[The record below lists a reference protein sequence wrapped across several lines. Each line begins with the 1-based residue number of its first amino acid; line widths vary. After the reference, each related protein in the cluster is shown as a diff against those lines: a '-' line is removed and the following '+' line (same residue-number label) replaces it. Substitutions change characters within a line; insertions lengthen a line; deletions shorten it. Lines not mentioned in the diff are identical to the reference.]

1 MKSYGR
7 IVVCVLAVMMCG
19 SAFAALQSFITMKN
33 GYFYD
38 SGTGQPWV
46 PHGIAYQTWN
56 RPLGVWQTTNQIDYD
71 LDEMVKMGANSI
83 RVDFV
88 WKHIEEKG
96 DNQWSWANYDYLVQ
110 ACEKRNLRI
119 FALIGYQWP
128 PDWFQDAWYTMHPP
142 ETDSEGIVHT
152 NRWQSDIIN
161 YEHPTARAQY
171 AAFFSAVCGRYA
183 TNKAIAAWI
192 VGNEYGYLGLWSGLL
207 DGYDPQSEAAFRT
220 WCASKYG
227 TIAAANTAWGASFTN
242 FNQVKLPEQYR
253 AYGLEGAIWADAV
266 QWREASIANFTAMG
280 ARAAR
285 AADTNHLLSYSTVG
299 MQWGEEDWRYHAED
313 RGKITAACAATNA
326 PLSFFSVNNYPWSI
340 LGHES
345 QNGQWGISFTK
356 KVAGV
361 PVMYSETGFTSSE
374 TMWPGMN
381 EARQGPLV
389 RNALWE
395 SLETGAIGT
404 HIFSWMD
411 RPWITDRE
419 KGFGVLYADRNIK
432 PAFWTSRD
440 TFTLMD
446 QVKIQNL
453 LAGSKDPQPD
463 VAFLWTDANDSQYNR
478 YECEMQQMAGAL
490 ERLGYEPG
498 FMNLN
503 ELGAGAYTNYKV
515 IILPRNMR
523 VEEVV
528 PNSTNKTVLN
538 FLDTVVIPK
547 GVHVLASADLPGW
560 QDFNGKDRWGAY
572 NELYDLF
579 GIAASDIG
587 GFEAPMRR
595 NEYVSWYWQP
605 IQVKFTTN
613 ALGSVAGGYTYRP
626 EVWKYSDGI
635 TLINGGVAW
644 AQMDSLR
651 NKGFEESN
659 TSLTKWDGTWG
670 NVSIRNN
677 WGWQYDGSNMV
688 QMWGDAGMWDDFPVV
703 PFGRYT
709 HSAWLRSNSDD
720 PLRNGA
726 WARVQIE
733 WRNANGTLLETSSS
747 YLKLTNASPNN
758 TWVKYT
764 VDAQAPSNAA
774 TGRRITR
781 CGITST
787 NSAGSVYV
795 DAPQWSPALVVKNH
809 YTAKTAIFLYSVG
822 DNKPDGNA
830 DNQPDVL
837 PWKYRYDVL
846 GSVMSNYFGVQP
858 AIRVTGTNAYMCLA
872 DYRTLA
878 DGATLWQIKN
888 YSYNTNQANGGVAQ
902 TFTITSTLLAGKTVE
917 AFQQGKI
924 IEENSDGT
932 IQVSLDP
939 DGMEMLLVYDASAS
953 ASATRGYWKMD
964 EAQWNGAASEVRD
977 SSDQG
982 NHGQAYNGP
991 TTVWSGRV
999 MKAGSFDGVND
1010 YVEIPNSTS
1019 LQVAGNL
1026 TLSFWIK
1033 PENLGSAR
1041 INPLDKSYGGEF
1053 GLTMEPSGQLSY
1065 YHGTARASGKYTSW
1079 AAFTSGTLKSNEWQ
1093 HIAITRNAATRQL
1106 KSYLN
1111 GKLMRSTTYSS
1122 STNTLP
1128 TASTYPVRIA
1138 QGYTGARLKGL
1149 VDEVKIVAATLSD
1162 AAVATEAAARATP
1175 QRVYIQDGPSAV
1187 HPFGDKTYQVTV
1199 KYDCRGTTGLKLKCA
1214 FMENGNNGDTVA
1226 DEIYSV
1232 LTNSVTG
1239 SGTAT
1244 FWMWIPDY
1252 NTTDSD
1258 YKSTLDGGKYQFA
1271 AWLENGSGVHIADAV
1286 PQSTILEWGLRP
1298 TNTLPSSITKGQSVA
1313 VGLEWEDLYEQLF
1326 WQNTPLMRNS
1336 AFPSRVAVFRS
1347 LKTESQFPGHLTKV
1361 NETANWLESMGYTNG
1376 NLLSVL
1382 FDNVQVG
1389 SFSDTFE
1396 DGNYT
1401 GWTRAAGCANWT
1413 VATSPNGGTSGTVG
1427 YWRFDE
1433 TAYSNV
1439 ANEVK
1444 DSSGKA
1450 CHGRA
1455 YNGAKI
1461 TNDARRTRAVYFDG
1475 ANDYVEVT
1483 NRPTLQVNGNLTL
1496 SFWVKA
1502 SNLGARRVNPLD
1514 KSYGGEFGLTIET
1527 NRSMSY
1533 YHGTS
1538 RSSGKYIGWTALP
1551 AGSLANGS
1559 WYHVVITRDV
1569 ATRSLKSYLNG
1580 VLKSSTTYAN
1590 NTNTLPSKSTYPV
1603 RMAVGYTGL
1612 AMGGVM
1618 DEVKICSTVWSAGDV
1633 MSEYRVGL
1641 GSKSLQAARI
1651 GNSDNIMVYSG
1662 VYTNF
1667 TFSTDI
1673 RYLKQDNYFN
1683 DAEVYF
1689 RYQNRDNFYKVGIK
1703 NYYGFWRLKYTVR
1716 ARTNIVAQGWICDFP
1731 KTNRPVENTWYN
1743 LKIVSSGKTNQVY
1756 FNNELK
1762 GSFIATNFASGKIG
1776 VGSSASQL
1784 GTWESQKAYYF
1795 IDDDEYSFWAPEGQ
1809 PQTSGK
1815 PLNLD
1820 WGYLDGYYSTLILPS
1835 VYVMSDIEA
1844 SNVWIWITNGLRSVI
1859 ATDGSVGM
1867 KNETGAYDLGR
1878 MEKIFGVGNAVS
1890 TISNVTK
1897 ITIGSVDHYAT
1908 LDYTAGNTVTAS
1920 GTAHPWTTVSKA
1932 QRLGTFSSTS
1942 ASAPALL
1949 AYTITNKMGA
1959 PAKAFCFNMA
1969 ADTSSRLT
1977 GTLKTLA
1984 GRAFEWSRGQAYK
1997 LCLELKYQVNPAWPD
2012 GDLVLYRTNV
2022 WILVG
2027 SGTTNITV
2035 KVPTDGIMTGNKCY
2049 WCGYVYPWDS
2059 TNAWASHA
2067 GFFATANDGIFTT
2080 LAGKGLQIAGA
2091 TDKAY
2096 AGRAWDIWAA
2106 YNTTGQASVLTFGV
2120 KDVGRLSDE
2129 DNFNDGNYTGWNIT
2143 AHTNISWTVTGSA
2156 LRATVKSTGGYSYIY
2171 RNGLGIGVTNIT
2183 LEYQTRFMNG
2193 AKHGGILYR
2202 GRVLYVNP
2210 QLCGWADGTPNYVTN
2225 GTGVTTGKWQH
2236 VVVNVRDGSP
2246 YMRSDLFVDGKPVF
2260 LDEPIES
2267 TSYTTNTVGFLSPY
2281 SPKNAYVEWDNVRI
2295 VDEQYVFAT
2304 QSVNGVYLMTNG
2316 ATVWAF
2322 VPDYDPNWWEHDGTL
2337 NGAQYQWYMYF
2348 RGDGVHSYQNVNVY
2362 FAPRLM
2368 VEATNFPTQLTR
2380 GQTVKV
2386 PVEWESLPSVPA
2398 RLRISLQE
2406 AWSGIV
2412 YTTNTFTVTNLTG
2425 SGSYS
2430 VTIPSTAPSGA
2441 GYLWSAYL
2449 YKTNAA
2455 DPWTER
2461 IGSDDTFRFRPDGIG
2476 FEPETTVTVVSV
2488 VNNTNTIYADT
2499 GLPSGASIYTWKGG
2513 TATFNGDYT
2522 GITPPEGTKCFMTT
2536 GSSWQGWGVFLAKSN
2551 MKTYSNGYLRF
2562 WARSSTQLKI
2572 DLEGPQNTKR
2582 TKYIASTTNKWKEF
2596 SLPISNFSGVVL
2608 TNMYGL
2614 FEATAESAGTFYI
2627 DNVRWTK

>member
-1 MKSYGR
+1 MKSYSRTAVG
-7 IVVCVLAVMMCG
+7 VLALMMMWTP
-19 SAFAALQSFITMKN
+19 AFAALQSFITMKD

-38 SGTGQPWV
+38 PATGQPWV

-96 DNQWSWANYDYLVQ
+96 DNQWSWGNYDYLVQ

-220 WCASKYG
+220 WCTTKYT
-227 TIAAANTAWGASFTN
+227 TITNANAAWGSSFTN
-242 FNQVKLPEQYR
+242 FNQVTFPDQYR
-253 AYGLEGAIWADAV
+253 AYGIEGAIWADAV

-313 RGKITAACAATNA
+313 RGKITAACLATNA
-326 PLSFFSVNNYPWSI
+326 AVNFFSVNNYPWSI

-395 SLETGAIGT
+395 SLEAGAIGT

-419 KGFGVLYADRNIK
+419 KGFGILYADRNIK

-446 QVKIQNL
+446 QTKIQNL
-453 LAGSKDPQPD
+453 LAGSTDPKPD
-463 VAFLWTDANDSQYNR
+463 IGFLWTDANDSQYNR
-478 YECEMQQMAGAL
+478 YECEMQQMAGAF

-498 FMNLN
+498 FINLA
-503 ELGAGAYTNYKV
+503 ELGGGSYTNFKV
-515 IILPRNMR
+515 LVLPRNMR
-523 VEEVV
+523 VENVV
-528 PNSTNKTVLN
+528 PNSTNKTVLD
-538 FLDTVVIPK
+538 FLRTVVIPK
-547 GVHVLASADLPGW
+547 GVHVLASADLPGL
-560 QDFNGKDRWGAY
+560 QDFNGKDRSLAY
-572 NELYDLF
+572 NELYYLF
-579 GIAASDIG
+579 GLMTTDRG
-587 GFEAPMRR
+587 GFEAPQRR
-595 NEYVSWYWQP
+595 GNYVSSYWAP

-613 ALGSVAGGYTYRP
+613 ALGSVSGGYAYKP
-626 EVWKYSDGI
+626 QVWKYSDEVMV
-635 TLINGGVAW
+635 TNGGVIW

-651 NKGFEESN
+651 NKGFEDSN
-659 TSLTKWDGTWG
+659 TSVTKWDGTWG
-670 NVSIRNN
+670 NVNVRNN

-688 QMWGDAGMWDDFPVV
+688 QMWGDSGMWEDFPVV

-709 HSAWLRSNSDD
+709 HSAWFRSNSDD

-726 WARVQIE
+726 FARVQIE
-733 WRNANGTLLETSSS
+733 WRDANGVLLGTSSS
-747 YLKLTNASPNN
+747 YLALTNATPSNS
-758 TWVKYT
+758 WVKYI
-764 VDAQAPSNAA
+764 VDSQAPANAC

-795 DAPQWSPALVVKNH
+795 DAPQWAPALVVKNH
-809 YTAKTAIFLYSVG
+809 STAKAAIFLYSVG
-822 DNKPDGNA
+822 DNNPDGNA
-830 DNQPDVL
+830 DGQQDVL

-846 GSVMSNYFGVQP
+846 GSIMSNYFGIQP
-858 AIRVTGTNAYMCLA
+858 AIRTTGTNAYLCLPE
-872 DYRTLA
+872 YRTA
-878 DGATLWQIKN
+878 TNGALIIQVKN
-888 YSYNTNQANGGVAQ
+888 YAYDTNLANGGSAQ
-902 TFTITSTLLAGKTVE
+902 TFTLQSSLLSGKTIR
-917 AFQQGKI
+917 AFEQGKI
-924 IEENSDGT
+924 LATNCSGT
-932 IQVSLDP
+932 VQVSLAP
-939 DGMEMLLVYDASAS
+939 DGQEILYAYSPGTNRTELVQIADA
-953 ASATRGYWKMD
+953 
-964 EAQWNGAASEVRD
+964 
-977 SSDQG
+977 
-982 NHGQAYNGP
+982 P
-991 TTVWSGRV
+991 
-999 MKAGSFDGVND
+999 
-1010 YVEIPNSTS
+1010 S
-1019 LQVAGNL
+1019 L
-1026 TLSFWIK
+1026 
-1033 PENLGSAR
+1033 
-1041 INPLDKSYGGEF
+1041 
-1053 GLTMEPSGQLSY
+1053 
-1065 YHGTARASGKYTSW
+1065 
-1079 AAFTSGTLKSNEWQ
+1079 
-1093 HIAITRNAATRQL
+1093 
-1106 KSYLN
+1106 
-1111 GKLMRSTTYSS
+1111 
-1122 STNTLP
+1122 
-1128 TASTYPVRIA
+1128 
-1138 QGYTGARLKGL
+1138 
-1149 VDEVKIVAATLSD
+1149 
-1162 AAVATEAAARATP
+1162 
-1175 QRVYIQDGPSAV
+1175 V

-1199 KYDCRGTTGLKLKCA
+1199 KYDCRNTTGLKLKCA
-1214 FMENGNNGDTVA
+1214 FMENGNNGDTVTN
-1226 DEIYSV
+1226 EIYAV
-1232 LTNSVTG
+1232 LTNAVTG
-1239 SGTAT
+1239 SGTSS

-1252 NTTDSD
+1252 STTDSD
-1258 YKSTLDGGKYQFA
+1258 YKSTPDGGKYQFS
-1271 AWLENGSGVHIADAV
+1271 AWLENSSGVHLADAV
-1286 PQSTILEWGLRP
+1286 PQPTILEWGLRP
-1298 TNTLPSSITKGQSVA
+1298 TNTLPSTLSKGQSVG
-1313 VGLEWEDLYEQLF
+1313 VGLEWEDLYEQLS
-1326 WQNTPLMRNS
+1326 WQNTPLTRNS

-1382 FDNVQVG
+1382 FDNISVG
-1389 SFSDTFE
+1389 SFSDNFE

-1413 VATSPNGGTSGTVG
+1413 VVTSPNGGTSGTVG
-1427 YWRFDE
+1427 YWRFDQ

-1439 ANEVK
+1439 ANEVV

-1455 YNGAKI
+1455 YNGTKI
-1461 TNDARRTRAVYFDG
+1461 TNDARRTRAAYFDG
-1475 ANDYVEVT
+1475 TNDYIEVT
-1483 NRPTLQVNGNLTL
+1483 NRAILQANGNLTL
-1496 SFWVKA
+1496 SFWIKG
-1502 SNLGARRVNPLD
+1502 SNLGSKRVNPLD
-1514 KSYGGEFGLTIET
+1514 KSYGGEFALTIET
-1527 NRSMSY
+1527 NRSLTY
-1533 YHGTS
+1533 YHGTA
-1538 RSSGKYIGWTALP
+1538 RASGKYMSWAALP
-1551 AGSLANGS
+1551 SGSLTNGA
-1559 WYHVVITRDV
+1559 WEHVVITRDV
-1569 ATRSLKSYLNG
+1569 STRALKSYING
-1580 VLKSSTTYAN
+1580 VLKNSTTYTYS
-1590 NTNTLPSKSTYPV
+1590 TNTIPTKSTYAV
-1603 RMAVGYTGL
+1603 RMGVGYTGL
-1612 AMGGVM
+1612 GLGGVL
-1618 DEVKICSTVWSAGDV
+1618 DEVKICTNAWTTGDV
-1633 MSEYRVGL
+1633 MNEYRVGI

-1651 GNSDNIMVYSG
+1651 GNSDNVMVYSG

-1673 RYLKQDNYFN
+1673 RYNKQDNYFN

-1716 ARTNIVAQGWICDFP
+1716 ARTNIVNQGWICDFP
-1731 KTNRPVENTWYN
+1731 KTNRPVESTWYN
-1743 LKIVSSGKTNQVY
+1743 VKIVASGTTNRVY

-1762 GSFIATNFASGKIG
+1762 GSFVATNFSSGKIG
-1776 VGSSASQL
+1776 VGSSATQL
-1784 GTWESQKAYYF
+1784 GIWEPQKAYYF
-1795 IDDDEYSFWAPEGQ
+1795 IDDDEYSFWAPEGSA
-1809 PQTSGK
+1809 QTSGK

-1844 SNVWIWITNGLRSVI
+1844 SNIWTWITNGLRSVI

-1878 MEKIFGVGNAVS
+1878 MEKIFGVGNTVS

-1897 ITIGSVDHYAT
+1897 VSIGSVDHYVT
-1908 LDYTAGNTVTAS
+1908 LDYKAGNTVTVS
-1920 GTAHPWTTVSKA
+1920 GVAHPWTTVTTA

-1949 AYTITNKMGA
+1949 AYTITNKVGA
-1959 PAKAFCFNMA
+1959 PAKAFCFNLG
-1969 ADTSSRLT
+1969 ADTSSQLT
-1977 GTLKTLA
+1977 GSLKTLA
-1984 GRAFEWSRGQAYK
+1984 TRAFEWSRGQAYK
-1997 LCLELKYQVNPAWPD
+1997 FYLELKYQLNSSWPD
-2012 GDLVLYRTNV
+2012 GDLVLYATNG

-2027 SGTTNITV
+2027 SGTTNITITL
-2035 KVPTDGIMTGNKCY
+2035 PTDGIMTGDKCY
-2049 WCGYVYPWDS
+2049 LTGYVSGWDA
-2059 TNAWASHA
+2059 TNAWLAHS
-2067 GFFATANDGIFTT
+2067 GFFSTANDGTFMT

-2091 TDKAY
+2091 TTNAY

-2106 YNTTGQASVLTFGV
+2106 YNTTGQASVLTFGI
-2120 KDVGRLSDE
+2120 KDVGRLTDE
-2129 DNFNDGNYTGWNIT
+2129 DNFNDGNYTGWTMI
-2143 AHTNISWTVTGSA
+2143 AHTNVKWAATNSV
-2156 LRATVKSTGGYSYIY
+2156 LRASVTSTGGYSYIY

-2183 LEYQTRFMNG
+2183 IEYQTRFMNG
-2193 AKHGGILYR
+2193 AKHGGVVYR

-2210 QLCGWADGTPNYVTN
+2210 QLCGWADNSPNYYTN
-2225 GTGVTTGKWQH
+2225 STGVTTGKWQH
-2236 VVVNVRDGSP
+2236 VVVSVRDGSP
-2246 YMRSDLFVDGKPVF
+2246 YLRSDLFVDGKPVF
-2260 LDEPIES
+2260 LDEPIQS
-2267 TSYTTNTVGFLSPY
+2267 TNFTTNTVGFLSPY
-2281 SPKNAYVEWDNVRI
+2281 SPSGCYVEWDNVR
-2295 VDEQYVFAT
+2295 VADEQYMLTT
-2304 QSVNGVYLMTNG
+2304 QSVTGVYLMTNG
-2316 ATVWAF
+2316 ATTYAF
-2322 VPDYDPNWWEHDGTL
+2322 VPDYDPNWWEHEGTV
-2337 NGAQYQWYMYF
+2337 NGAKYQWYMYF

-2368 VEATNFPTQLTR
+2368 VEATNFPTRLTR
-2380 GQTVKV
+2380 GQTVQV
-2386 PVEWESLPSVPA
+2386 PVEWENLPSVPV
-2398 RLRISLQE
+2398 RLRINLQE
-2406 AWSGIV
+2406 AWSGTV
-2412 YTTNTFTVTNLTG
+2412 YTTNLFTITNKTG

-2430 VTIPSTAPSGA
+2430 VVIPTNVVTGD
-2441 GYLWSAYL
+2441 GYLWSAYMFA
-2449 YKTNAA
+2449 TNAA
-2455 DPWTER
+2455 DPWNER
-2461 IGSDDTFRFRPDGIG
+2461 IGLDDTFRFTPSGLG
-2476 FEPETTVTVVSV
+2476 FEPETTVSVVSV
-2488 VNNTNTIYADT
+2488 VNGTNTIYADT
-2499 GLPSGASIYTWKGG
+2499 GIPTGSSIYTWQGG

-2522 GITPPEGTKCFMTT
+2522 GITPPEGSKCFMTT
-2536 GSSWQGWGVFLAKSN
+2536 GSYWQGWGVFLAGSN
-2551 MKTYSNGYLRF
+2551 MKTYSNGYLKF

-2572 DLEGPQNTKR
+2572 DLEGPSGTKK
-2582 TKYIASTTNKWKEF
+2582 TKYIASTTNTWKEF
-2596 SLPISNFSGVVL
+2596 SLSITNFSGVVL

-2614 FEATAESAGTFYI
+2614 FEATSESAGTFYI

>member
-1 MKSYGR
+1 MRKYA
-7 IVVCVLAVMMCG
+7 IPFALVLCLFLFV
-19 SAFAALQSFITMKN
+19 SSVPAALTGFIKMKD

-96 DNQWSWANYDYLVQ
+96 DNQWSWANYDYLVK
-110 ACEKRNLRI
+110 ACEKRDLRI

-161 YEHPTARAQY
+161 YEHPSARAQY

-220 WCASKYG
+220 WCAGKYT
-227 TIAAANTAWGASFTN
+227 TISNANVAWGTTYTN
-242 FNQVKLPEQYR
+242 FNQVGFPEQYR
-253 AYGLEGAIWADAV
+253 AYGVEGAIWADAV
-266 QWREASIANFTAMG
+266 QWREASVASFTAMG
-280 ARAAR
+280 AKAAR

-313 RGKITAACAATNA
+313 RTKITAACAATNA
-326 PLSFFSVNNYPWSI
+326 ALGFFSVNNYPWSI

-361 PVMYSETGFTSSE
+361 PVLYSETGFTSSE

-381 EARQGPLV
+381 ETRQGPLI

-395 SLETGAIGT
+395 SLEAGAIGT

-419 KGFGVLYADRNIK
+419 KGFGILYADRNIK
-432 PAFWTSRD
+432 PAYWTSRD
-440 TFTLMD
+440 TFNLME
-446 QVKIQNL
+446 QVKLNNL
-453 LAGSKDPQPD
+453 LAGSQDPKPD

-498 FMNLN
+498 FINLA
-503 ELGAGAYTNYKV
+503 ELGAGSYTNFKV
-515 IILPRNMR
+515 VILPRNMR
-523 VEEVV
+523 VEDVV
-528 PNSTNKTVLN
+528 PNSTNKTVLD
-538 FLDTVVIPK
+538 FLRTMVIPK
-547 GVHVLASADLPGW
+547 GVHVLASADLPGV
-560 QDFNGKDRWGAY
+560 QNFNGKDRSAAY
-572 NELYDLF
+572 NELYYLF
-579 GIAASDIG
+579 GLMITDRG

-595 NEYVSWYWQP
+595 KEYVSWNWQP

-613 ALGSVAGGYTYRP
+613 ALGSVTGGYTYRP
-626 EVWKYSDGI
+626 EVWKYSDEVMV
-635 TLINGGVAW
+635 TNGGVIW

-651 NKGFEESN
+651 NKGFEESAS
-659 TSLTKWDGTWG
+659 TVTKWDGTWG
-670 NVSIRNN
+670 NVYVRSG
-677 WGWQYDGSNMV
+677 WGWAQDGTNMV
-688 QMWGDAGMWDDFPVV
+688 QMWGDSGMWEDFPVV
-703 PFGRYT
+703 PYGRYA

-733 WRNANGTLLETSSS
+733 WRDEKGTLLGTSSS
-747 YLKLTNASPNN
+747 YLRLTNATPGN
-758 TWVKYT
+758 TWVKYI
-764 VDAQAPSNAA
+764 VDAQAPSNAY

-795 DAPQWSPALVVKNH
+795 DAPQWAPALVVKNH
-809 YTAKTAIFLYSVG
+809 GAGKSAIFLYSVG
-822 DNKPDGNA
+822 DNNPDGNT
-830 DNQPDVL
+830 DGQPDVL

-846 GSVMSNYFGVQP
+846 GSVMSNYFAIQP
-858 AIRVTGTNAYMCLA
+858 AIKATGTNAYMCLPE
-872 DYRTLA
+872 YRTA
-878 DGATLWQIKN
+878 TNGAIIIQVKN
-888 YSYNTNQANGGVAQ
+888 YAYNTNLANGGAAQ
-902 TFTITSTLLAGKTVE
+902 TFTIQSSLLSGKTIR
-917 AFQQGKI
+917 AFEQGKI
-924 IEENSDGT
+924 LATNSSGT
-932 IQVSLDP
+932 VQVSLAP
-939 DGMEMLLVYDASAS
+939 DGQEILYAYAPGTNRTELVQIADA
-953 ASATRGYWKMD
+953 
-964 EAQWNGAASEVRD
+964 
-977 SSDQG
+977 
-982 NHGQAYNGP
+982 
-991 TTVWSGRV
+991 
-999 MKAGSFDGVND
+999 
-1010 YVEIPNSTS
+1010 
-1019 LQVAGNL
+1019 
-1026 TLSFWIK
+1026 
-1033 PENLGSAR
+1033 
-1041 INPLDKSYGGEF
+1041 
-1053 GLTMEPSGQLSY
+1053 
-1065 YHGTARASGKYTSW
+1065 
-1079 AAFTSGTLKSNEWQ
+1079 
-1093 HIAITRNAATRQL
+1093 
-1106 KSYLN
+1106 
-1111 GKLMRSTTYSS
+1111 
-1122 STNTLP
+1122 
-1128 TASTYPVRIA
+1128 
-1138 QGYTGARLKGL
+1138 
-1149 VDEVKIVAATLSD
+1149 
-1162 AAVATEAAARATP
+1162 
-1175 QRVYIQDGPSAV
+1175 PSAV

-1199 KYDCRGTTGLKLKCA
+1199 KYDCRATTGLKLKCA
-1214 FMENGNNGDTVA
+1214 FMENGNNGDTVTN
-1226 DEIYSV
+1226 EIYSV

-1252 NTTDSD
+1252 STTDAD
-1258 YKSTLDGGKYQFA
+1258 YKSTPDGGKYQFS
-1271 AWLENGSGVHIADAV
+1271 AWLENASSVHIADAV
-1286 PQSTILEWGLRP
+1286 PQATILQWGVRP
-1298 TNTLPSSITKGQSVA
+1298 TNSISTSLTKGQSVA
-1313 VGLEWEDLYEQLF
+1313 VGLEWEDLNEQLY
-1326 WQNTPLMRNS
+1326 WQNTPLARNS

-1347 LKTESQFPGHLTKV
+1347 LKTESQFSGHLTKV
-1361 NETANWLESMGYTNG
+1361 NQVANWLESMGYTNG

-1382 FDNVQVG
+1382 FDNVTVG
-1389 SFSDTFE
+1389 SFIDNFE

-1401 GWTRAAGCANWT
+1401 GWTRAAGCANWS
-1413 VATSPNGGTSGTVG
+1413 VSTSPNGLASGTVG

-1439 ANEVK
+1439 ANEVR

-1455 YNGAKI
+1455 YNGTKI
-1461 TNDARRTRAVYFDG
+1461 TNDARRTRAAYFDG
-1475 ANDYVEVT
+1475 TNDYIEVT
-1483 NRPTLQVNGNLTL
+1483 NRAVLQVNANLTL
-1496 SFWVKA
+1496 SFWVKGR
-1502 SNLGARRVNPLD
+1502 NLGTRRVNPLD
-1514 KSYGGEFGLTIET
+1514 KSYGGEFALTIET
-1527 NRSMSY
+1527 NRSLTY
-1533 YHGTS
+1533 YHGTA
-1538 RSSGKYIGWTALP
+1538 RASGKYMSWAALP
-1551 AGSLANGS
+1551 AGSLTNNA
-1559 WYHVVITRDV
+1559 WEHIVITRDV
-1569 ATRSLKSYLNG
+1569 TSRQLKSYING
-1580 VLKSSTTYAN
+1580 VLKNSTTYTYS
-1590 NTNTLPSKSTYPV
+1590 TNTIPSKSTYAV
-1603 RMAVGYTGL
+1603 RMGVGYTGL

-1618 DEVKICSTVWSAGDV
+1618 DEVKICTNVWSLGDV

-1641 GSKSLQAARI
+1641 GSRNLQAARI

-1673 RYLKQDNYFN
+1673 RYAKQDNYFS

-1716 ARTNIVAQGWICDFP
+1716 ARTNIVDQGWICDFP
-1731 KTNRPVENTWYN
+1731 KTNRPVEGAWYN
-1743 LKIVSSGKTNQVY
+1743 LKIVASGKTNLVY

-1762 GSFIATNFASGKIG
+1762 GSFVATNFASGKIG
-1776 VGSSASQL
+1776 VGSSATQL
-1784 GTWESQKAYYF
+1784 GIWEPQKGYFF
-1795 IDDDEYSFWAPEGQ
+1795 IDDDEYSFWAPEGSAQ
-1809 PQTSGK
+1809 ASGK

-1820 WGYLDGYYSTLILPS
+1820 WGYLDGYYNTLILPS

-1844 SNVWIWITNGLRSVI
+1844 SNVWTWVTNGLRSVI

-1878 MEKIFGVGNAVS
+1878 MEKIFGVNTTVS

-1897 ITIGSVDHYAT
+1897 VTIGSVDHYVT
-1908 LDYTAGNTVTAS
+1908 LDYKAGNTITAS

-1932 QRLGTFSSTS
+1932 QALGTFASTS

-1949 AYTITNKMGA
+1949 AYTITNKPGA

-1969 ADTSSRLT
+1969 ADMNGLMAT

-1984 GRAFEWSRGQAYK
+1984 QRAFEWSRGQAYK
-1997 LCLELKYQVNPAWPD
+1997 LCLELKYQVNAAWPD
-2012 GDLVLYRTNV
+2012 GDLVLYTTNV
-2022 WILVG
+2022 WVLVG

-2035 KVPTDGIMTGNKCY
+2035 AVPTDGIMTGNKCY
-2049 WCGYVYPWDS
+2049 WASYVYAWDS
-2059 TNAWASHA
+2059 TNAWADHA
-2067 GFFATANDGIFTT
+2067 GFYSTANDGAFTT

-2091 TDKAY
+2091 TETAY
-2096 AGRAWDIWAA
+2096 AGRAWDVWAA
-2106 YNTTGQASVLTFGV
+2106 YNTTGQASILTFGI

-2143 AHTNISWTVTGSA
+2143 AHTNISWTVASSA
-2156 LRATVKSTGGYSYIY
+2156 LRATVNSTGGYSYIY

-2183 LEYQTRFMNG
+2183 IEYQTRFMNG
-2193 AKHGGILYR
+2193 AKHGGLVYR

-2210 QLCGWADGTPNYVTN
+2210 QLCGWADGTPNYFTN
-2225 GTGVTTGKWQH
+2225 GTGVTTGKWLN
-2236 VVVNVRDGSP
+2236 VVVNIRDGST
-2246 YMRSDLFVDGKPVF
+2246 YMHSDLFVNGVPVF
-2260 LDEPIES
+2260 LDEAIES
-2267 TSYTTNTVGFLSPY
+2267 TSYTTNTIGFLSPY
-2281 SPKNAYVEWDNVRI
+2281 SPSGCYVEWDNVR
-2295 VDEQYVFAT
+2295 VSDEQYTLTT
-2304 QSVNGVYLMTNG
+2304 QSVTGVYLMTNG
-2316 ATVWAF
+2316 ATAYAF
-2322 VPDYDPNWWEHDGTL
+2322 VPDYDPNWWEHEGTL
-2337 NGAQYQWYMYF
+2337 NGAKYKWYMYF
-2348 RGDGVHSYQNVNVY
+2348 RGDGIHSYQDVNVY
-2362 FAPRLM
+2362 FAPRLR
-2368 VEATNFPTQLTR
+2368 VEATNFPVNLTR
-2380 GQTVKV
+2380 GQTVQV
-2386 PVEWESLPSVPA
+2386 PVEWENLPSVPM
-2398 RLRISLQE
+2398 RLRINLQE
-2406 AWSGIV
+2406 AWSGKV
-2412 YTTNTFTVTNLTG
+2412 YTTNIFTVTNLTG

-2430 VTIPSTAPSGA
+2430 VVVPTNATSGA
-2441 GYLWSAYL
+2441 GYLWSAFMYA
-2449 YKTNAA
+2449 TNAA

-2461 IGSDDTFRFRPDGIG
+2461 IGSDDTFRFRPDGVG

-2499 GLPSGASIYTWKGG
+2499 GIPSGSSIYTWQGG

-2536 GSSWQGWGVFLAKSN
+2536 GSYWQGWGVFLAGSN
-2551 MKTYSNGYLRF
+2551 MKTYSNGYLKF
-2562 WARSSTQLKI
+2562 WARSSSQVKI
-2572 DLEGPQNTKR
+2572 DLEGPSGTKR
-2582 TKYIASTTNKWKEF
+2582 TTYIATTTNTWKEF
-2596 SLPISNFSGVVL
+2596 SIPISTFSGVVL

-2614 FEATAESAGTFYI
+2614 FEATTESAGIFYI